1 MMKAK
6 NLKKT
11 LVVLYP
17 VALLLSILACS
28 NVDYQVIDNDEKL
41 LSELQQNKP
50 FVLGCGEAIKVT
62 VWRHEE
68 ASTDAVIAPDGKIS
82 LPLIGEVTAAGL
94 TVDELKDELNKRYR
108 DFINEPHVTVTIK
121 EINSLKIYVI
131 GEVTRPGEL
140 KLNSTTDVL
149 QAISLAGGFTIYA
162 NRSNIKIIR
171 KEGDKKIKINFN
183 YNQVVKGKNLAQNI
197 PLKSGDVIVVSE
209 SW

>member
-1 MMKAK
+1 MMKTKDFRKILAFFF
-6 NLKKT
+6 
-11 LVVLYP
+11 P
-17 VALLLSILACS
+17 VALLLSILSCS
-28 NVDYQVIDNDEKL
+28 NVDYQLIDNDEKL

-50 FVLGCGEAIKVT
+50 YVLGCGDAIKVT

-82 LPLIGEVTAAGL
+82 LPLIGEVSAEGL
-94 TVDELKDELNKRYR
+94 TVDELKNELNKRYR
-108 DFINEPHVTVTIK
+108 DFINEPHVTVTIR

-149 QAISLAGGFTIYA
+149 QAISLAGGFTMYA
-162 NRSNIKIIR
+162 NKSNIKIIR

-183 YNQVVKGKNLAQNI
+183 YNEVVKGKNLAQNI
-197 PLKSGDVIVVSE
+197 PLKPGDVIVVSE